1 MPHTSSQILMVFLA
15 AAGAYLLGSIPP
27 GLFWSRIARGI
38 DVRKVGSGRTGG
50 TNVWRSAGF
59 LPALMT
65 AISDGLKGAAAIW
78 LARALGLSPW
88 WMAAAGALAVVGH
101 NYSLFLSFRGGAGTA
116 TSLGIAAVLW
126 LPSLP
131 ALLVAGIMAAGL
143 VGHAS
148 VASISVALL
157 LPTLFLIR
165 GDVAAAVA
173 FALPTMAL
181 TIWALRPNIIRLW
194 KGKERFLPIFRDK
207 PPLIRLSEH
216 PAGE

>member
-1 MPHTSSQILMVFLA
+1 MTQTLMVFFA

-27 GLFWSRIARGI
+27 GIFWSRLARGI
-38 DVRKVGSGRTGG
+38 DVRQYGSGRTGG

-65 AISDGLKGAAAIW
+65 AVTDALKGAAAIW

-88 WMAAAGALAVVGH
+88 WMATAGALAVLGH
-101 NYSLFLSFRGGAGTA
+101 NHSLFLSFRGGAGTA
-116 TSLGIAAVLW
+116 TSLGTAAVLW

-131 ALLVAGIMAAGL
+131 ALLVAGVMMGLL

-157 LPTLFLIR
+157 LPVLFLIR
-165 GDVAAAVA
+165 GDVATAVA
-173 FALPTMAL
+173 FALPTMVM

-194 KGKERFLPIFRDK
+194 RRKERFLPIFRNK
-207 PPLIRLSEH
+207 PPLIRLSDYPPE
-216 PAGE
+216 EN

>member
-1 MPHTSSQILMVFLA
+1 MMVFIG

-27 GLFWSRIARGI
+27 GLFWSRLTRGI
-38 DVRKVGSGRTGG
+38 DVRQHGSGRTGG

-65 AISDGLKGAAAIW
+65 ALSDGLKGAAAIW

-88 WMAAAGALAVVGH
+88 WMAIAGALAVVGH

-116 TSLGIAAVLW
+116 TSVGIAAVLW
-126 LPSLP
+126 LPTLP
-131 ALLVAGIMAAGL
+131 ALLVAGVMAGLL

-157 LPTLFLIR
+157 LPVLFLIR
-165 GDVAAAVA
+165 GDVATAVA
-173 FALPTMAL
+173 FAVPTMAL
-181 TIWALRPNIIRLW
+181 TIWALRPNILRLL
-194 KGKERFLPIFRDK
+194 KRQERFLPIFRNK
-207 PPLIRLSEH
+207 PPLIRLSEY
-216 PAGE
+216 PPREG